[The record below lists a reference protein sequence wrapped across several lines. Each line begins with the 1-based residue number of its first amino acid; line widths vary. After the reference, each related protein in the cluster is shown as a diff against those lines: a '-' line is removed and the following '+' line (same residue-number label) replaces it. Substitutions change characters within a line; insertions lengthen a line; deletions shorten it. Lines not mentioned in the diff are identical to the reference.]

1 MSAVE
6 VLDEVIPVAEP
17 VESRYAV
24 AAQILERAVQ
34 GGCQDANVLYML
46 ALAHKR
52 LGKTG
57 EARTALRKIGRPD
70 ANVVLQMAL
79 LSLQEG
85 NLAQAESE
93 FLRAREMDK
102 ASYETCYN

>member
-17 VESRYAV
+17 VESRYEV

-46 ALAHKR
+46 AMAHKR
-52 LGKTG
+52 QGKTA
-57 EARTALRKIGRPD
+57 EARAALRKITKPD
-70 ANVVLQMAL
+70 ANVLLQMGL
-79 LSLQEG
+79 LSLKES
-85 NLAQAESE
+85 NLAQAEGE
-93 FLRAREMDK
+93 FVRARELDRT
-102 ASYETCYN
+102 S